1 MRILTAY
8 FKFFGGKIRR
18 IWTDITYRTNNE
30 KIVLLSW
37 RENCNFFLT
46 TLNIILNC
54 PTKSQNIICLSFCP
68 WFWQMSLTRSILAK
82 PHLFFGIDL
91 SLNGIIVFLAASQIF
106 KSQSAK
112 NENSNKSTNT
122 KWIVNL
128 ALASSHDQWWIKW
141 GICRRR
147 RRCCFFGCN
156 KPWLNSSTCV
166 HELHYLHPNR
176 NFFYS
181 SVVPELKIPLG
192 ERL

>member
-1 MRILTAY
+1 MIIQEDNRWKVVILFYKKNGACVFWPRILSFLAGKFDAFEQILLTEPIMKKLY
-8 FKFFGGKIRR
+8 FFLDGKIA
-18 IWTDITYRTNNE
+18 I
-30 KIVLLSW
+30 
-37 RENCNFFLT
+37 FFLT

-128 ALASSHDQWWIKW
+128 ALASSPHDQ
-141 GICRRR
+141 
-147 RRCCFFGCN
+147 
-156 KPWLNSSTCV
+156 
-166 HELHYLHPNR
+166 
-176 NFFYS
+176 
-181 SVVPELKIPLG
+181 
-192 ERL
+192 

>member
-1 MRILTAY
+1 MRTSFLS
-8 FKFFGGKIRR
+8 GK
-18 IWTDITYRTNNE
+18 
-30 KIVLLSW
+30 LQ
-37 RENCNFFLT
+37 FFLT

>member
-1 MRILTAY
+1 MRTSFLR
-8 FKFFGGKIRR
+8 GK
-18 IWTDITYRTNNE
+18 
-30 KIVLLSW
+30 LQ
-37 RENCNFFLT
+37 FFLT

-54 PTKSQNIICLSFCP
+54 PTKSQNIICLSFSP
-68 WFWQMSLTRSILAK
+68 WFWQMSLSSDSQHSCKNTFVFRNRPFSQRN
-82 PHLFFGIDL
+82 H
-91 SLNGIIVFLAASQIF
+91 SLLAASQIF

-128 ALASSHDQWWIKW
+128 ALASSPHDQYWIKW

-147 RRCCFFGCN
+147 RRCCFFDCN

-166 HELHYLHPNR
+166 HELHYLYLNR